1 MCVGVTSW
9 RHSHTDDDDIHRRA
23 SDFAP
28 STGLRH
34 ALGVPADLPGGADLL
49 SASALAVELDG
60 LLFHRGKGRVDRAKQ
75 NAEVTSGTWMLRFG
89 WQETT
94 ESPCDAAAS
103 VIALARSLGLVWPT
117 RPCRRRGC
125 RVSAAVTVS
134 PEL

>member
-1 MCVGVTSW
+1 M
-9 RHSHTDDDDIHRRA
+9 
-23 SDFAP
+23 
-28 STGLRH
+28 
-34 ALGVPADLPGGADLL
+34 PADLPGGADLL

-60 LLFHRGKGRVDRAKQ
+60 LLFHRGTGRVDRAKK
-75 NAEVTSGTWMLRFG
+75 NAAVTSGTWMLRFE
-89 WQETT
+89 ETT

-103 VIALARSLGLVWPT
+103 VIALARSLGLVWTT

>member
-60 LLFHRGKGRVDRAKQ
+60 LLFHRGTGRVDRAKQ
-75 NAEVTSGTWMLRFG
+75 NAAVTAGTWMLRFG

-94 ESPCDAAAS
+94 EPPCDRGG
-103 VIALARSLGLVWPT
+103 IGDRARPFARTGVADPPLSPPRLP
-117 RPCRRRGC
+117 RERRGD
-125 RVSAAVTVS
+125 RVT
-134 PEL
+134 